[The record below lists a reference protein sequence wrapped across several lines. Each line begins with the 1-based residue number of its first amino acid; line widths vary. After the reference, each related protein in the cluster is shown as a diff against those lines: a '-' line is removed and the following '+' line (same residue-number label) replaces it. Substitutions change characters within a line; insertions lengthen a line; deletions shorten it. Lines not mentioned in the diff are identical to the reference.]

1 MNQLRKAKSRNP
13 RRHAVLPRKYIKVV
27 VTYVLLF
34 AIVFSNMSNPLLNV
48 FAGQKKEEFRIHADE
63 LQRAAE
69 EALEEGNIVEEPL
82 DFYTKDSSL
91 LKEYE
96 ELFAAD
102 GTLYEIFPDY
112 EREYYLDDIELRI
125 FLRISPDADPDSY
138 ALTGEETLIFLYT
151 NGGEETVAGRVNI
164 DGYISGICSLKSYM
178 TAFEKKENSGSHNS
192 GNSSS
197 SGTKTEPGID
207 PSETE
212 TAEEVPGTDQEPN
225 DDGEK
230 NSQVDSETEEVKEP
244 EASDTGKNDD
254 EDKSH
259 EDGSGA
265 ENSNTENNGSDN
277 EENPD
282 TEDENDASENTPDE
296 NQEENTSDNENSE
309 DTGSDNEN
317 QGEEASDN
325 GDSSE
330 DAGDT
335 ADDTDNSSSS
345 DTVASISIHSR
356 IFLTDTMQEE
366 TEEKTEAP
374 TEEETEKETEPE
386 TETETETEPEK
397 ETSAEA
403 TEPETDPVPEETTP
417 KETTADETLPQE
429 TPEET
434 TAAENKDNIG
444 TTETGAA
451 AKPETEE
458 TTAADDTK
466 LSNLP
471 GAVEETETE
480 PGFERVG
487 VLKGE
492 TYNLVALDQTITAR
506 AFTAKLSDMGF
517 DKDELESQGHIINY
531 MIDPVGSAELV
542 KAPKLTRD
550 GAEVT
555 FGVIPQTGYKI
566 TEVTANGVELEETDP
581 ENIASPSNAERAD
594 EAVYYTIPEV
604 LEDQEVEIFLEEIV
618 PGTHPAFE
626 YAENINGVI
635 VTISA
640 AEGILPEGTTAKVIE
655 VTDHVENAV
664 KEKVESEAAETDSV
678 EVKSVLAYDITLYDA
693 QGNVLNDSWS
703 TNGYVHVSFSGS
715 VIEEKSKEAET
726 VEISHLDT
734 EADTIENV
742 VTVNEIKALEQ
753 VADPVAVPEEASVE
767 SVAFEAKH
775 FSTYTV
781 TFSNNGSTTSVR
793 FEFKDTDNGDVGSG
807 SYSLW
812 NVFTDNKEYTTEEA
826 VSAVLNSANQSSV
839 MDEYIFKEAKTAQNG
854 GATFT
859 KIQVKTTTYG
869 YYGTSRKLQVY
880 TESGWQDV
888 SSNSTLYFTFEKIY
902 VVRFNGNGNTSG
914 SAPTMITVAN
924 AGTEITLPG
933 AGTLEKSGYSFVGW
947 TENPTA
953 STDEFEKGN
962 VTIYP
967 AGSSLVVSENRTLY
981 AVWAENNPNVKVH
994 FFIRLDARIINEP
1007 SGAPKSEY
1015 TGHDTSSGMYFNS
1028 SEKVLK
1034 EAKFVT
1040 DPTGEKVVD
1049 NLNKLPTNAA
1059 IATAVN
1065 KYPTSL
1071 NNNYGQRSITADDL
1085 AENGDFYV
1093 IWYVVKLPQQLDG
1106 YWHVDGVLLK
1116 KDKVTLAY
1124 DLNCTDY
1131 TADSKTPVGGSY
1143 EKNTTVDVSDNSGF
1157 KRPGYTFVGWNTD
1170 KNGKGT
1176 SYPGDGKGK
1185 ITLIQNTV
1193 LYAQWVN
1200 ASGGLNIKKVL
1211 NNASASDDITKVTFA
1226 LYKSDDSW
1234 NKGDLVVADL
1244 HPNAAGNVLY
1254 QLQHDPNVSKY
1265 LLYETATAD
1274 GYQLLTEPLKITVTF
1289 TMDNKIEYTV
1299 DGQSGTYSITNP
1311 FTVVNYAG
1319 VILPDTGGSGLDQIR
1334 RIGWSV
1340 VITSVLYAG
1349 LQLSLTLKRKREE

>member
-1 MNQLRKAKSRNP
+1 MNQLRKAKSRNR

-212 TAEEVPGTDQEPN
+212 TAEEVPGTDQEPT

-244 EASDTGKNDD
+244 EASDAGKNDD

-265 ENSNTENNGSDN
+265 DNSNTENNVSDN

-282 TEDENDASENTPDE
+282 TEDE

-309 DTGSDNEN
+309 DTGSDNED

-366 TEEKTEAP
+366 TEEETEAP
-374 TEEETEKETEPE
+374 TEEETEKE
-386 TETETETEPEK
+386 
-397 ETSAEA
+397 

-434 TAAENKDNIG
+434 TAAENKDNTG
-444 TTETGAA
+444 T
-451 AKPETEE
+451 PETEE
-458 TTAADDTK
+458 TTAADYTK
-466 LSNLP
+466 LSDLP

-618 PGTHPAFE
+618 PGTHPAFNQ
-626 YAENINGVI
+626 AKTVNGVT
-635 VTISA
+635 VTVTA
-640 AEGILPEGTTAKVIE
+640 EEGIIPEGTELTVTE
-655 VTDHVENAV
+655 VTDQVQEAV
-664 KEKVESEAAETDSV
+664 IEKTASDEEADTNVTAV
-678 EVKSVLAYDITLYDA
+678 IAYDINLMLDGKKLNNDWG
-693 QGNVLNDSWS
+693 QSHHVNVK
-703 TNGYVHVSFSGS
+703 FSGER
-715 VIEEKSKEAET
+715 IEQLSKEADTLQVATLETPTET
-726 VEISHLDT
+726 VEAALGGT
-734 EADTIENV
+734 EEMPV
-742 VTVNEIKALEQ
+742 VDNITPDNIQINAEGRESID
-753 VADPVAVPEEASVE
+753 VAGEASVE
-767 SVAFEAKH
+767 AVEFEARH
-775 FSTYTV
+775 FTVIALLAENGIAVQATQNVSLIAGETKTITGTAGDESSDYTSWRSNNTGVVTVKGNGSSASITGVSKGTATV
-781 TFSNNGSTTSVR
+781 THGYYNNGWYYTETFNVTVSGYKLYFYALIPGKNADDKTDPNTRWFGLGVGGIDGEYLEAPSQYTADTRIDNSTVTIAYPNQTPEFPDITYPKAGVQGSTTYKYAAPGS
-793 FEFKDTDNGDVGSG
+793 EHVGE
-807 SYSLW
+807 
-812 NVFTDNKEYTTEEA
+812 K
-826 VSAVLNSANQSSV
+826 
-839 MDEYIFKEAKTAQNG
+839 
-854 GATFT
+854 
-859 KIQVKTTTYG
+859 G
-869 YYGTSRKLQVY
+869 YYTLELMRNI
-880 TESGWQDV
+880 V
-888 SSNSTLYFTFEKIY
+888 S
-902 VVRFNGNGNTSG
+902 NG
-914 SAPTMITVAN
+914 AN
-924 AGTEITLPG
+924 AGYNDYNSKVD
-933 AGTLEKSGYSFVGW
+933 AGTNTFHRDYIIVLNTTNKITVGYKVKYPDSTTFNALEGYTWTVDQGIKESEIEKLKPTSADIVGDKTYNDIKYKFDGW
-947 TENPTA
+947 YEDEACTIKTTFAGTVTENPTWYYGRYIPE
-953 STDEFEKGN
+953 SGN
-962 VTIYP
+962 I
-967 AGSSLVVSENRTLY
+967 
-981 AVWAENNPNVKVH
+981 
-994 FFIRLDARIINEP
+994 
-1007 SGAPKSEY
+1007 
-1015 TGHDTSSGMYFNS
+1015 
-1028 SEKVLK
+1028 VLK
-1034 EAKFVT
+1034 KVFKKT
-1040 DPTGEKVVD
+1040 NGE
-1049 NLNKLPTNAA
+1049 
-1059 IATAVN
+1059 
-1065 KYPTSL
+1065 
-1071 NNNYGQRSITADDL
+1071 
-1085 AENGDFYV
+1085 
-1093 IWYVVKLPQQLDG
+1093 
-1106 YWHVDGVLLK
+1106 
-1116 KDKVTLAY
+1116 
-1124 DLNCTDY
+1124 
-1131 TADSKTPVGGSY
+1131 
-1143 EKNTTVDVSDNSGF
+1143 
-1157 KRPGYTFVGWNTD
+1157 
-1170 KNGKGT
+1170 
-1176 SYPGDGKGK
+1176 
-1185 ITLIQNTV
+1185 
-1193 LYAQWVN
+1193 N
-1200 ASGGLNIKKVL
+1200 ASGNMLKVKF
-1211 NNASASDDITKVTFA
+1211 S
-1226 LYKSDDSW
+1226 
-1234 NKGDLVVADL
+1234 
-1244 HPNAAGNVLY
+1244 LY
-1254 QLQHDPNVSKY
+1254 QATASGEIDLNARISENITPGIDGLISLKNLQDGKTYY
-1265 LLYETATAD
+1265 LVETATST
-1274 GYQLLTEPLKITVTF
+1274 GFTLKSEPIKITIVYDK
-1289 TMDNKIEYTV
+1289 DNSQLKYTIETSL
-1299 DGQSGTYSITNP
+1299 DPYSVTNP
-1311 FTVVNYAG
+1311 YVIVNYAG
-1319 VILPDTGGSGLDQIR
+1319 VILPDTGGSGLDHIR
-1334 RIGWSV
+1334 RVGWSV
-1340 VITSVLYAG
+1340 IITSVLYAG
-1349 LQLSLTLKRKREE
+1349 IQLSLTLKRKREE

>member
-1 MNQLRKAKSRNP
+1 MNQLRKAKSRNR

-197 SGTKTEPGID
+197 SRTKTEPGID

-212 TAEEVPGTDQEPN
+212 TAEEVPGTDQEPT

-244 EASDTGKNDD
+244 EASDAGKNDD

-265 ENSNTENNGSDN
+265 DNSNTENNGSDN

-309 DTGSDNEN
+309 DTGSDNED
-317 QGEEASDN
+317 QGED
-325 GDSSE
+325 
-330 DAGDT
+330 
-335 ADDTDNSSSS
+335 SSSS

-366 TEEKTEAP
+366 TEEETEAP

-386 TETETETEPEK
+386 TESETETEPEK

-434 TAAENKDNIG
+434 TATESKDNTG

-451 AKPETEE
+451 AQPETEE

-466 LSNLP
+466 LSDLP

-487 VLKGE
+487 ALKGE

-566 TEVTANGVELEETDP
+566 TEVTANGVELEEIDP

-618 PGTHPAFE
+618 PGTHPAFNQ
-626 YAENINGVI
+626 AKTVNGVT
-635 VTISA
+635 VTVTA
-640 AEGILPEGTTAKVIE
+640 EEGIIPEGTELTVTE
-655 VTDHVENAV
+655 VTDQVQEAV
-664 KEKVESEAAETDSV
+664 IEKTANGEETGTNV
-678 EVKSVLAYDITLYDA
+678 TAVIAYDINLMLDGKKLNNDWG
-693 QGNVLNDSWS
+693 QSHHVNVK
-703 TNGYVHVSFSGS
+703 FSGER
-715 VIEEKSKEAET
+715 IEQLSKEADTLQVATLETPTET
-726 VEISHLDT
+726 VEAALGGTEEMPVVDNITPDNIQINAEGRESIDVAGEASVDAVEFEARHFTVIALLAENGIAVQAAQNVSLIAGETKTITGTTGSSH
-734 EADTIENV
+734 AWSSSNKNI
-742 VTVNEIKALEQ
+742 VTVN
-753 VADPVAVPEEASVE
+753 DTGSSSV
-767 SVAFEAKH
+767 SITGVSNGTA
-775 FSTYTV
+775 TV
-781 TFSNNGSTTSVR
+781 THRYYNNRWYYTETFNVTVSGYKLYFYALIPGKNADDKTDPNTRWFGLGVGGIDGEYLEAPSQYTADTRIDNSTVTIAYPNQTPEFPDITYPKAGVQGSTTYKYAAPGS
-793 FEFKDTDNGDVGSG
+793 EHVGE
-807 SYSLW
+807 
-812 NVFTDNKEYTTEEA
+812 K
-826 VSAVLNSANQSSV
+826 
-839 MDEYIFKEAKTAQNG
+839 
-854 GATFT
+854 
-859 KIQVKTTTYG
+859 G
-869 YYGTSRKLQVY
+869 YYTLELMRNI
-880 TESGWQDV
+880 V
-888 SSNSTLYFTFEKIY
+888 S
-902 VVRFNGNGNTSG
+902 NG
-914 SAPTMITVAN
+914 AN
-924 AGTEITLPG
+924 AGYNDYNSKVA
-933 AGTLEKSGYSFVGW
+933 AGTNTFHRDYIIVLNTTNKITVGYKVKYPDSTTFNALEGYTWTVDQGIKKSEIEKLKPTSADIVGDKTYNDIKYKFDGW
-947 TENPTA
+947 YEDEACTIKATFAGTVTENPTWYYGRYIPDSGNIVLKKVFKKTNGEIANGTMWKVKFSLYQATA
-953 STDEFEKGN
+953 SGEIDLN
-962 VTIYP
+962 ARI
-967 AGSSLVVSENRTLY
+967 SENITPGIDDGL
-981 AVWAENNPNVKVH
+981 
-994 FFIRLDARIINEP
+994 I
-1007 SGAPKSEY
+1007 
-1015 TGHDTSSGMYFNS
+1015 
-1028 SEKVLK
+1028 
-1034 EAKFVT
+1034 
-1040 DPTGEKVVD
+1040 
-1049 NLNKLPTNAA
+1049 
-1059 IATAVN
+1059 
-1065 KYPTSL
+1065 SL
-1071 NNNYGQRSITADDL
+1071 NNLQAG
-1085 AENGDFYV
+1085 
-1093 IWYVVKLPQQLDG
+1093 
-1106 YWHVDGVLLK
+1106 
-1116 KDKVTLAY
+1116 
-1124 DLNCTDY
+1124 
-1131 TADSKTPVGGSY
+1131 KTY
-1143 EKNTTVDVSDNSGF
+1143 
-1157 KRPGYTFVGWNTD
+1157 Y
-1170 KNGKGT
+1170 
-1176 SYPGDGKGK
+1176 
-1185 ITLIQNTV
+1185 
-1193 LYAQWVN
+1193 
-1200 ASGGLNIKKVL
+1200 
-1211 NNASASDDITKVTFA
+1211 
-1226 LYKSDDSW
+1226 
-1234 NKGDLVVADL
+1234 LV
-1244 HPNAAGNVLY
+1244 
-1254 QLQHDPNVSKY
+1254 
-1265 LLYETATAD
+1265 ETATST
-1274 GYQLLTEPLKITVTF
+1274 GFTLISEPIKITI
-1289 TMDNKIEYTV
+1289 DSQLRYTI
-1299 DGQSGTYSITNP
+1299 GTNSDKYYDVTNP
-1311 FTVVNYAG
+1311 YVIVNYAG

-1334 RIGWSV
+1334 RVGWSV

-1349 LQLSLTLKRKREE
+1349 LQLSLALKRKREE

>member
-1 MNQLRKAKSRNP
+1 MNQLRKAKS

-212 TAEEVPGTDQEPN
+212 TAEEVPGTDQEPT

-244 EASDTGKNDD
+244 EASDAGKNDD

-265 ENSNTENNGSDN
+265 DNSNTENNGSDN

-309 DTGSDNEN
+309 DTGSDNED

-366 TEEKTEAP
+366 TEEETEAP
-374 TEEETEKETEPE
+374 TEEETEKE
-386 TETETETEPEK
+386 
-397 ETSAEA
+397 

-434 TAAENKDNIG
+434 TAAESKDNTG

-451 AKPETEE
+451 AQPETEE

-466 LSNLP
+466 LSDLP

-626 YAENINGVI
+626 YAENINGVT

-640 AEGILPEGTTAKVIE
+640 AEGILPEGTTAKVTE

-664 KEKVESEAAETDSV
+664 KEKVENETAETEPV
-678 EVKSVLAYDITLYDA
+678 EVKSVLAYDMMHRA
-693 QGNVLNDSWS
+693 
-703 TNGYVHVSFSGS
+703 
-715 VIEEKSKEAET
+715 
-726 VEISHLDT
+726 
-734 EADTIENV
+734 
-742 VTVNEIKALEQ
+742 
-753 VADPVAVPEEASVE
+753 
-767 SVAFEAKH
+767 
-775 FSTYTV
+775 
-781 TFSNNGSTTSVR
+781 
-793 FEFKDTDNGDVGSG
+793 
-807 SYSLW
+807 
-812 NVFTDNKEYTTEEA
+812 
-826 VSAVLNSANQSSV
+826 
-839 MDEYIFKEAKTAQNG
+839 
-854 GATFT
+854 
-859 KIQVKTTTYG
+859 
-869 YYGTSRKLQVY
+869 
-880 TESGWQDV
+880 
-888 SSNSTLYFTFEKIY
+888 
-902 VVRFNGNGNTSG
+902 
-914 SAPTMITVAN
+914 
-924 AGTEITLPG
+924 
-933 AGTLEKSGYSFVGW
+933 
-947 TENPTA
+947 
-953 STDEFEKGN
+953 
-962 VTIYP
+962 
-967 AGSSLVVSENRTLY
+967 
-981 AVWAENNPNVKVH
+981 
-994 FFIRLDARIINEP
+994 
-1007 SGAPKSEY
+1007 
-1015 TGHDTSSGMYFNS
+1015 MY
-1028 SEKVLK
+1028 
-1034 EAKFVT
+1034 
-1040 DPTGEKVVD
+1040 
-1049 NLNKLPTNAA
+1049 
-1059 IATAVN
+1059 
-1065 KYPTSL
+1065 
-1071 NNNYGQRSITADDL
+1071 
-1085 AENGDFYV
+1085 
-1093 IWYVVKLPQQLDG
+1093 
-1106 YWHVDGVLLK
+1106 
-1116 KDKVTLAY
+1116 
-1124 DLNCTDY
+1124 
-1131 TADSKTPVGGSY
+1131 
-1143 EKNTTVDVSDNSGF
+1143 
-1157 KRPGYTFVGWNTD
+1157 
-1170 KNGKGT
+1170 
-1176 SYPGDGKGK
+1176 
-1185 ITLIQNTV
+1185 
-1193 LYAQWVN
+1193 
-1200 ASGGLNIKKVL
+1200 
-1211 NNASASDDITKVTFA
+1211 
-1226 LYKSDDSW
+1226 
-1234 NKGDLVVADL
+1234 
-1244 HPNAAGNVLY
+1244 
-1254 QLQHDPNVSKY
+1254 
-1265 LLYETATAD
+1265 
-1274 GYQLLTEPLKITVTF
+1274 
-1289 TMDNKIEYTV
+1289 
-1299 DGQSGTYSITNP
+1299 
-1311 FTVVNYAG
+1311 
-1319 VILPDTGGSGLDQIR
+1319 
-1334 RIGWSV
+1334 
-1340 VITSVLYAG
+1340 
-1349 LQLSLTLKRKREE
+1349 

>member
-1 MNQLRKAKSRNP
+1 MNQLRKAKS

-69 EALEEGNIVEEPL
+69 EALEEGHIVEEPL

-309 DTGSDNEN
+309 DTGSDNED

-366 TEEKTEAP
+366 TEEETEAP

-434 TAAENKDNIG
+434 TAAENKDNTG

-451 AKPETEE
+451 AQPETEE

-466 LSNLP
+466 LSDLP

-618 PGTHPAFE
+618 PGTHPAFNQ
-626 YAENINGVI
+626 AKTVNGVT
-635 VTISA
+635 VTVTA
-640 AEGILPEGTTAKVIE
+640 EEGIIPEGTELTVTE
-655 VTDHVENAV
+655 VTDQVQEAV
-664 KEKVESEAAETDSV
+664 IEKTASDEEADTNVTAV
-678 EVKSVLAYDITLYDA
+678 IAYDINLMLDGKKLNNDWG
-693 QGNVLNDSWS
+693 QSHHVNVK
-703 TNGYVHVSFSGS
+703 FSGER
-715 VIEEKSKEAET
+715 IEQLSKEADTLQVATLETPTET
-726 VEISHLDT
+726 VEAALGGT
-734 EADTIENV
+734 EEMPV
-742 VTVNEIKALEQ
+742 VDNITPDNIQINAEGRESID
-753 VADPVAVPEEASVE
+753 VAGEASVE
-767 SVAFEAKH
+767 AVEFEARH
-775 FSTYTV
+775 FTV
-781 TFSNNGSTTSVR
+781 
-793 FEFKDTDNGDVGSG
+793 
-807 SYSLW
+807 
-812 NVFTDNKEYTTEEA
+812 
-826 VSAVLNSANQSSV
+826 
-839 MDEYIFKEAKTAQNG
+839 
-854 GATFT
+854 
-859 KIQVKTTTYG
+859 
-869 YYGTSRKLQVY
+869 
-880 TESGWQDV
+880 
-888 SSNSTLYFTFEKIY
+888 
-902 VVRFNGNGNTSG
+902 
-914 SAPTMITVAN
+914 
-924 AGTEITLPG
+924 
-933 AGTLEKSGYSFVGW
+933 
-947 TENPTA
+947 
-953 STDEFEKGN
+953 
-962 VTIYP
+962 
-967 AGSSLVVSENRTLY
+967 
-981 AVWAENNPNVKVH
+981 
-994 FFIRLDARIINEP
+994 
-1007 SGAPKSEY
+1007 
-1015 TGHDTSSGMYFNS
+1015 
-1028 SEKVLK
+1028 
-1034 EAKFVT
+1034 
-1040 DPTGEKVVD
+1040 
-1049 NLNKLPTNAA
+1049 
-1059 IATAVN
+1059 IA
-1065 KYPTSL
+1065 L
-1071 NNNYGQRSITADDL
+1071 L
-1085 AENGDFYV
+1085 AENGIAVQATQNVSLIAGETKTITGTAGDESS
-1093 IWYVVKLPQQLDG
+1093 
-1106 YWHVDGVLLK
+1106 
-1116 KDKVTLAY
+1116 
-1124 DLNCTDY
+1124 DY
-1131 TADSKTPVGGSY
+1131 TSWRSNNTGVVTVKGNGSSASITGVSKGTATVTHGYYNNGWYYTETFNVTVSGYKLYFYALIPGKNADDKTDPNTRWFGLGVGGIDGEY
-1143 EKNTTVDVSDNSGF
+1143 LEAIALRGETV
-1157 KRPGYTFVGWNTD
+1157 
-1170 KNGKGT
+1170 
-1176 SYPGDGKGK
+1176 
-1185 ITLIQNTV
+1185 
-1193 LYAQWVN
+1193 
-1200 ASGGLNIKKVL
+1200 
-1211 NNASASDDITKVTFA
+1211 
-1226 LYKSDDSW
+1226 
-1234 NKGDLVVADL
+1234 
-1244 HPNAAGNVLY
+1244 
-1254 QLQHDPNVSKY
+1254 
-1265 LLYETATAD
+1265 
-1274 GYQLLTEPLKITVTF
+1274 
-1289 TMDNKIEYTV
+1289 
-1299 DGQSGTYSITNP
+1299 
-1311 FTVVNYAG
+1311 
-1319 VILPDTGGSGLDQIR
+1319 IR
-1334 RIGWSV
+1334 ES
-1340 VITSVLYAG
+1340 T
-1349 LQLSLTLKRKREE
+1349 

>member
-1 MNQLRKAKSRNP
+1 MNQLRKAKSRNR

-82 DFYTKDSSL
+82 
-91 LKEYE
+91 
-96 ELFAAD
+96 D

-212 TAEEVPGTDQEPN
+212 TAEEVPGTDQEPT

-244 EASDTGKNDD
+244 EASDAGKNDD

-265 ENSNTENNGSDN
+265 DNSNTENNGSDN

-309 DTGSDNEN
+309 DTGSDNED

-366 TEEKTEAP
+366 TEEETEAP
-374 TEEETEKETEPE
+374 TEEETEKE
-386 TETETETEPEK
+386 
-397 ETSAEA
+397 

-434 TAAENKDNIG
+434 TAAESKDNTG

-451 AKPETEE
+451 AQPETEE

-466 LSNLP
+466 LSDLP

-618 PGTHPAFE
+618 PGTHPAFNQ
-626 YAENINGVI
+626 AKTVNGVT
-635 VTISA
+635 VTVTA
-640 AEGILPEGTTAKVIE
+640 EEGIIPEGTELTVTE
-655 VTDHVENAV
+655 VTDQVQEAV
-664 KEKVESEAAETDSV
+664 IEKTASDEEADTNVTAV
-678 EVKSVLAYDITLYDA
+678 IAYDINLMLDGKKLNNDWG
-693 QGNVLNDSWS
+693 QSHHVNVK
-703 TNGYVHVSFSGS
+703 FSGER
-715 VIEEKSKEAET
+715 IEQLSKEADTLQVATLETPTET
-726 VEISHLDT
+726 VEAALGGT
-734 EADTIENV
+734 EEMPV
-742 VTVNEIKALEQ
+742 VDNITPDNIQINAEGRESID
-753 VADPVAVPEEASVE
+753 VAGEASVE
-767 SVAFEAKH
+767 AVEFEARH
-775 FSTYTV
+775 FTVIALLAENGIAVQATQNVSLIAGETKTITGTAGDESSDYTSWRSNNTGVVTVKGNGSSASITGVSKGTATV
-781 TFSNNGSTTSVR
+781 THGYYNNGWYYTETFNVTVSGYKLYFYALIPGKNADDKTDPNTRWFGLGVGGIDGEYLEAPSQYTADTRIDNSTVTIAYPNQTPEFPDITYPKAGVQGSTTYKYAAPGS
-793 FEFKDTDNGDVGSG
+793 EHVGE
-807 SYSLW
+807 
-812 NVFTDNKEYTTEEA
+812 K
-826 VSAVLNSANQSSV
+826 
-839 MDEYIFKEAKTAQNG
+839 
-854 GATFT
+854 
-859 KIQVKTTTYG
+859 G
-869 YYGTSRKLQVY
+869 YYTLELMRNI
-880 TESGWQDV
+880 V
-888 SSNSTLYFTFEKIY
+888 S
-902 VVRFNGNGNTSG
+902 NG
-914 SAPTMITVAN
+914 AN
-924 AGTEITLPG
+924 AGYNDYNSKVD
-933 AGTLEKSGYSFVGW
+933 AGTNTFHRDYIIVLNTTNKITVGYKVKYPDSTTFNALEGYTWTVDQGIKESEIEKLKPTSADIVGDKTYNDIKYKFDGW
-947 TENPTA
+947 YEDEACTIKTTFAGTVTENPTWYYGRYIPE
-953 STDEFEKGN
+953 SGN
-962 VTIYP
+962 I
-967 AGSSLVVSENRTLY
+967 
-981 AVWAENNPNVKVH
+981 
-994 FFIRLDARIINEP
+994 
-1007 SGAPKSEY
+1007 
-1015 TGHDTSSGMYFNS
+1015 
-1028 SEKVLK
+1028 VLK
-1034 EAKFVT
+1034 KVFKKT
-1040 DPTGEKVVD
+1040 NGE
-1049 NLNKLPTNAA
+1049 
-1059 IATAVN
+1059 
-1065 KYPTSL
+1065 
-1071 NNNYGQRSITADDL
+1071 
-1085 AENGDFYV
+1085 
-1093 IWYVVKLPQQLDG
+1093 
-1106 YWHVDGVLLK
+1106 
-1116 KDKVTLAY
+1116 
-1124 DLNCTDY
+1124 
-1131 TADSKTPVGGSY
+1131 
-1143 EKNTTVDVSDNSGF
+1143 
-1157 KRPGYTFVGWNTD
+1157 
-1170 KNGKGT
+1170 
-1176 SYPGDGKGK
+1176 
-1185 ITLIQNTV
+1185 
-1193 LYAQWVN
+1193 N
-1200 ASGGLNIKKVL
+1200 ASGNMLKVKF
-1211 NNASASDDITKVTFA
+1211 S
-1226 LYKSDDSW
+1226 
-1234 NKGDLVVADL
+1234 
-1244 HPNAAGNVLY
+1244 LY
-1254 QLQHDPNVSKY
+1254 QATASGEIDLNARISENITPGIDGLISLKNLQDGKTYY
-1265 LLYETATAD
+1265 LVETATST
-1274 GYQLLTEPLKITVTF
+1274 GFTLKSEPIKITIVYDK
-1289 TMDNKIEYTV
+1289 DNSQLKYTIETSL
-1299 DGQSGTYSITNP
+1299 DPYSVTNP
-1311 FTVVNYAG
+1311 YVIVNYAG
-1319 VILPDTGGSGLDQIR
+1319 VILPDTGGSGLDHIR
-1334 RIGWSV
+1334 RVGWSV
-1340 VITSVLYAG
+1340 IITSVLYAG
-1349 LQLSLTLKRKREE
+1349 IQLSLTLKRKREE

>member
-1 MNQLRKAKSRNP
+1 MNQLRKAKS

-212 TAEEVPGTDQEPN
+212 TAEEVPGTDQEPT

-244 EASDTGKNDD
+244 EASDAGKNDD

-265 ENSNTENNGSDN
+265 DNSNTENNGSDN

-309 DTGSDNEN
+309 DTGSDNED

-366 TEEKTEAP
+366 TEEETEAP
-374 TEEETEKETEPE
+374 TEETETEPE

-434 TAAENKDNIG
+434 TAAESKDNTG

-451 AKPETEE
+451 AQPETEE

-466 LSNLP
+466 LSDLP

-566 TEVTANGVELEETDP
+566 TEVTANGVELEETDL

-626 YAENINGVI
+626 YAENINGVT

-640 AEGILPEGTTAKVIE
+640 AEGILPEGTTAKVTE

-664 KEKVESEAAETDSV
+664 KEKVENETAETEPV

-693 QGNVLNDSWS
+693 QGNVLNNSWS
-703 TNGYVHVSFSGS
+703 TNGYVHVSFSGA
-715 VIEEKSKEAET
+715 VIEEKSKEVET

-734 EADTIENV
+734 KVDTTESV
-742 VTVNEIKALEQ
+742 VTANEIKALEQ
-753 VADPVAVPEEASVE
+753 VADPVEVPEEASVE

-781 TFSNNGSTTSVR
+781 MFYNNNYYNYYTSVQ

-812 NVFTDNKEYTTEEA
+812 NVFTDNTEYTTEEV
-826 VSAVLNSANQSSV
+826 VSAVLNKANQSSV
-839 MDEYIFKEAKTAQNG
+839 IDEYTLKEAKTAQNG

-859 KIQVKTTTYG
+859 KIQVKYDG

-888 SSNSTLYFTFEKIY
+888 SSNPTLYFTFEKIY

-914 SAPTMITVAN
+914 TAPAMITVAN

-967 AGSSLVVSENRTLY
+967 AGSSLVVSKNRTLY
-981 AVWAENNPNVKVH
+981 AAWAEKEPNVPVH
-994 FFIRLDARIINEP
+994 FFVRLDGKIINEP
-1007 SGAPKSEY
+1007 SGAPAAEY
-1015 TGHDTSSGMYFNS
+1015 TGHDTSSGMYFDAT
-1028 SEKVLK
+1028 KKALK

-1040 DPTGEKVVD
+1040 DPTGEAVVA

-1065 KYPTSL
+1065 KYPTNL

-1093 IWYVVKLPQQLDG
+1093 IWYVVKLPKDLDG

-1176 SYPGDGKGK
+1176 SYPGDGTGK

-1211 NNASASDDITKVTFA
+1211 NNASTSDDITKVTFA

-1274 GYQLLTEPLKITVTF
+1274 GYQLLTEPLKITVQF
-1289 TMDNKIEYTV
+1289 TTDNKIEYTV

-1311 FTVVNYAG
+1311 YTVVNYVG

-1334 RIGWSV
+1334 RVGWSV

>member
-1 MNQLRKAKSRNP
+1 MNQLRKAKS

-212 TAEEVPGTDQEPN
+212 TAEEVPGTDQEPT

-244 EASDTGKNDD
+244 EASDAGKNDD

-265 ENSNTENNGSDN
+265 DNSNTENNGSDN

-309 DTGSDNEN
+309 DTGSDNED

-366 TEEKTEAP
+366 TEEETEAP
-374 TEEETEKETEPE
+374 TEEETEKE
-386 TETETETEPEK
+386 
-397 ETSAEA
+397 

-434 TAAENKDNIG
+434 TAAENKDNTG

-618 PGTHPAFE
+618 PGTHPAFNQ
-626 YAENINGVI
+626 AKTVNGVT
-635 VTISA
+635 VTVTA
-640 AEGILPEGTTAKVIE
+640 EEGIIPEGTELTVTE
-655 VTDHVENAV
+655 VTDQVQEAV
-664 KEKVESEAAETDSV
+664 IEKTASDEEADTNVTAV
-678 EVKSVLAYDITLYDA
+678 IAYDINLMLDGKKLNNDWG
-693 QGNVLNDSWS
+693 QSHHVNVK
-703 TNGYVHVSFSGS
+703 FSGER
-715 VIEEKSKEAET
+715 IEQLSKEADTLQVATLETPTET
-726 VEISHLDT
+726 VEAALGGT
-734 EADTIENV
+734 EEMPV
-742 VTVNEIKALEQ
+742 VDNITPDNIQINAEGRESID
-753 VADPVAVPEEASVE
+753 VAGEASVE
-767 SVAFEAKH
+767 AVEFEARH
-775 FSTYTV
+775 FTV
-781 TFSNNGSTTSVR
+781 
-793 FEFKDTDNGDVGSG
+793 
-807 SYSLW
+807 
-812 NVFTDNKEYTTEEA
+812 
-826 VSAVLNSANQSSV
+826 
-839 MDEYIFKEAKTAQNG
+839 
-854 GATFT
+854 
-859 KIQVKTTTYG
+859 
-869 YYGTSRKLQVY
+869 
-880 TESGWQDV
+880 
-888 SSNSTLYFTFEKIY
+888 
-902 VVRFNGNGNTSG
+902 
-914 SAPTMITVAN
+914 
-924 AGTEITLPG
+924 
-933 AGTLEKSGYSFVGW
+933 
-947 TENPTA
+947 
-953 STDEFEKGN
+953 
-962 VTIYP
+962 
-967 AGSSLVVSENRTLY
+967 
-981 AVWAENNPNVKVH
+981 
-994 FFIRLDARIINEP
+994 
-1007 SGAPKSEY
+1007 
-1015 TGHDTSSGMYFNS
+1015 
-1028 SEKVLK
+1028 
-1034 EAKFVT
+1034 
-1040 DPTGEKVVD
+1040 
-1049 NLNKLPTNAA
+1049 
-1059 IATAVN
+1059 IA
-1065 KYPTSL
+1065 L
-1071 NNNYGQRSITADDL
+1071 L
-1085 AENGDFYV
+1085 AENGIAVQATQNVSLIAGETKTITGTAGDESS
-1093 IWYVVKLPQQLDG
+1093 
-1106 YWHVDGVLLK
+1106 
-1116 KDKVTLAY
+1116 
-1124 DLNCTDY
+1124 DY
-1131 TADSKTPVGGSY
+1131 TSWRSNNTGVVTVKGNGSSASI
-1143 EKNTTVDVSDNSGF
+1143 TGVS
-1157 KRPGYTFVGWNTD
+1157 
-1170 KNGKGT
+1170 KGT
-1176 SYPGDGKGK
+1176 
-1185 ITLIQNTV
+1185 
-1193 LYAQWVN
+1193 A
-1200 ASGGLNIKKVL
+1200 
-1211 NNASASDDITKVTFA
+1211 
-1226 LYKSDDSW
+1226 
-1234 NKGDLVVADL
+1234 
-1244 HPNAAGNVLY
+1244 
-1254 QLQHDPNVSKY
+1254 
-1265 LLYETATAD
+1265 
-1274 GYQLLTEPLKITVTF
+1274 TVTHGYY
-1289 TMDNKIEYTV
+1289 NNGWYYTETFNV
-1299 DGQSGTYSITNP
+1299 TVSGYKLY
-1311 FTVVNYAG
+1311 FYALIPG
-1319 VILPDTGGSGLDQIR
+1319 KKCG
-1334 RIGWSV
+1334 
-1340 VITSVLYAG
+1340 
-1349 LQLSLTLKRKREE
+1349 